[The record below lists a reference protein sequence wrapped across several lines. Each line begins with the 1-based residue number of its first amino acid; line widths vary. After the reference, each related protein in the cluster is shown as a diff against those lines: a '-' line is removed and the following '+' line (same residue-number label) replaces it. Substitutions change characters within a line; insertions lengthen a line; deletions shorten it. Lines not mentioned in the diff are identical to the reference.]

1 MRSNYSLRIFYLPLL
16 IIKTANMFK
25 RFFLF
30 ALLSAITVLVY
41 AQKQKLV
48 VGTYTNKTGSEGIY
62 VYEFDSK
69 TAEAKQINVIKNVSN
84 PSYITLSKARDF
96 LYAVYEDG
104 INSAASA
111 FKFDP
116 ATGQA
121 TSLNKEST
129 KGANPCFI
137 LTDGKNVITANYT
150 GGSISVFGIKP
161 DGALTSLKQN
171 IQHTGSGPD
180 KRQASAHVHQVQ
192 FTPDKKY
199 LVATDLGED
208 RIYVYSYDATAE
220 QPLKFKTSIKTNSG
234 SGPRH
239 LTFSPNGKF
248 AYMAHEFN
256 GKISVFSYSNGVF
269 ALLQEVETVAK
280 DFNGKIDAADIHTS
294 ADGKFLY
301 ESNRGDANTIN
312 VFSIQKDG
320 KLTFVE
326 SVSTLGKGPRNFN
339 IDPSGKYLLVGH
351 QYTNDI
357 VIFHRNTATGKL
369 TDSGKRIQV
378 GSPVCLVFSN

>member
-1 MRSNYSLRIFYLPLL
+1 MLK
-16 IIKTANMFK
+16 KTL
-25 RFFLF
+25 LF
-30 ALLSAITVLVY
+30 ALLTATTLCCY
-41 AQKQKLV
+41 AQKHHLV
-48 VGTYTNKTGSEGIY
+48 VGTYTKQGTSEGIY
-62 VYEFDSK
+62 VYEFDNK
-69 TAEAKQINVIKNVSN
+69 TANTKQLNVIKNVAN
-84 PSYITLSKARDF
+84 PSYLALSRNRDF
-96 LYAVYEDG
+96 LYTVYEDG
-104 INSAASA
+104 VNSAASA
-111 FKFDP
+111 FIFDLQ
-116 ATGQA
+116 TGKA
-121 TSLNKEST
+121 NPLNKEAT

-137 LTDGKNVITANYT
+137 LTDGKNVITANYS
-150 GGSISVFGIKP
+150 GGSISVFGIKL

-192 FTPDKKY
+192 FTPDKKF

-208 RIYVYSYDATAE
+208 NIYIYSYDATAE
-220 QPLKFKTSIKTNSG
+220 QPLKFKTTVKTNAG

-248 AYMAHEFN
+248 AYLAHEFN
-256 GKISVFSYSNGVF
+256 GKISAFSYKKGELS
-269 ALLQEVETVAK
+269 LLQEVETVAK

-320 KLTFVE
+320 QLAFVE
-326 SVSTLGKGPRNFN
+326 SVSTLGKGPRNFT

-351 QYTNDI
+351 QYTNEI
-357 VIFHRNTATGKL
+357 VIFHRNELTGKL

-378 GSPVCLVFSN
+378 GSPVCLVFGN